1 MMGNRRVTT
10 SRNHRRVTTS
20 RNHRRVTT
28 SRNHLA
34 PPLPQQNMMGNRFMG
49 FFEAQITSW
58 KGKLSGVRSVLEAWM
73 EVQRQWCSLEA
84 IFIG

>member
-1 MMGNRRVTT
+1 
-10 SRNHRRVTTS
+10 
-20 RNHRRVTT
+20 
-28 SRNHLA
+28 
-34 PPLPQQNMMGNRFMG
+34 MMGNRFMG